1 MKHKRIEIKDF
12 YHIYYN
18 VKSFRKTYFEV
29 VHPLQ
34 EVVLDPK
41 DKNVIILLPNLNKS
55 MGWPKK
61 NRRMGE
67 EEEDGHNNVRK
78 KGSHTKV

>member
-12 YHIYYN
+12 YHIYYT

-55 MGWPKK
+55 MG
-61 NRRMGE
+61 
-67 EEEDGHNNVRK
+67 
-78 KGSHTKV
+78 